1 MLKEF
6 KDFVMRGNV
15 VDLAVA
21 FIMGGAFG
29 VIVTSLV
36 NDILMPLVGV
46 LLGGTDFSNLFITLK
61 GGSFETLEAAQ
72 QAGAVTVNY
81 GLFINHVITFLIVAL
96 AMFFLVRALNAT
108 RQPAPAAAPTT
119 KDCPYCRTTI
129 PLEASRCPHCTSEL
143 KV

>member
-46 LLGGTDFSNLFITLK
+46 LLGGADFSNLFITLK